1 MGLIGGQVMS
11 IRLSILFVALVPAVA
26 VGQTP
31 LPPDINPVTLSRLPP
46 VTKND
51 LDAEGQKALDAR
63 ANPATPGPGP
73 GHVTIYSPKVAE
85 AYGALGR
92 ALGVPS
98 GQTFPLGNRVYQLV
112 VLITA
117 REIDQQYE
125 WSAHEPAGLR
135 AGLEQSVI
143 DVVKYD
149 RPVDN
154 VTGLAEKDATLIR
167 FFRALFREHKVS
179 SELWAKMIDSFGRQR
194 TIECMALMGDYF
206 IVGTMMNAADQ
217 HLPPTRQALL
227 PALKR

>member
-1 MGLIGGQVMS
+1 MS
-11 IRLSILFVALVPAVA
+11 IRLSILLVVVLPAVA
-26 VGQTP
+26 LAQTSP
-31 LPPDINPVTLSRLPP
+31 PPDINPVTLSRLPP
-46 VTKND
+46 VTRAD

-63 ANPATPGPGP
+63 TSPPTPGPGP

-85 AYGALGR
+85 GYGVVGR

-154 VTGLAEKDATLIR
+154 ATGLAEKDATLIR
-167 FFRALFREHKVS
+167 FFRALLREHKVS
-179 SELWAKMIDSFGRQR
+179 SELWAKMIESFGRQR

>member
-1 MGLIGGQVMS
+1 MS
-11 IRLSILFVALVPAVA
+11 IRLSILFVALLPAVA
-26 VGQTP
+26 AGQTP

-51 LDAEGQKALDAR
+51 LDAEGQKALDVR
-63 ANPATPGPGP
+63 TNSATPGSGL
-73 GHVTIYSPKVAE
+73 GHVTIYSSKVAE

-154 VTGLAEKDATLIR
+154 VAGLAEKDATLIR

-179 SELWAKMIDSFGRQR
+179 NELWAKMIESFGRQR

-217 HLPPTRQALL
+217 HLPPTRQPLL
-227 PALKR
+227 PTLKR

>member
-1 MGLIGGQVMS
+1 MG
-11 IRLSILFVALVPAVA
+11 IRLSMLLVAMLPAVA
-26 VGQTP
+26 AAQT

-46 VTKND
+46 VTRND
-51 LDAEGQKALDAR
+51 LDAEGQRLLDAR
-63 ANPATPGPGP
+63 TNPAAPGPGP
-73 GHVTIYSPKVAE
+73 GHITSYSPKIGE
-85 AYGALGR
+85 GLGPLGR
-92 ALGVPS
+92 YLGVPR
-98 GQTFPLGNRVYQLV
+98 GDDFPLGARYFQLI

-149 RPVDN
+149 RPVDEAK
-154 VTGLAEKDATLIR
+154 GLAEKDATLIR
-167 FFRALFREHKVS
+167 FFRALFREHRVS
-179 SELWAKMIDSFGRQR
+179 SDLWAKMIESFGRQR
-194 TIECMALMGDYF
+194 TIESIALMGDYF

-217 HLPPTRQALL
+217 HLPPTRPALL

>member
-1 MGLIGGQVMS
+1 MS
-11 IRLSILFVALVPAVA
+11 IRLSMLLVAMLPAVA
-26 VGQTP
+26 AAQTP
-31 LPPDINPVTLSRLPP
+31 LPADVNPVTLSRLPP

-63 ANPATPGPGP
+63 TNPPNPGPGP

-85 AYGALGR
+85 GYGVIGR

-149 RPVDN
+149 RPVDGA
-154 VTGLAEKDATLIR
+154 GLAEKDATLIR
-167 FFRALFREHKVS
+167 FFRALLREHKVS
-179 SELWAKMIDSFGRQR
+179 SELWAQMIEAFGRQR
-194 TIECMALMGDYF
+194 TVECMELMGDYF

-227 PALKR
+227 PVLKR